1 MPKNKKTTAKKLL
14 AAIAEDAISTAGV
27 PVSTLKV
34 IAGMVQNDWE
44 RPESYLKW
52 DDFSIVTDFYNE
64 ENKLIKFP
72 YDERQYKLA
81 QVLEIDNSLGSISTE
96 NIFIESNYINF
107 IPTKDVIEHTDE
119 VYYHYDNYLHLHK
132 TYHEGQLARLNFIKY
147 SDKNIILNFSPVSY
161 EIICRTNLCMDAKE
175 NKDSKSLREVL
186 HDNDKLEPL
195 QDSQLGN
202 ALGVN
207 FILFTADGTLVI
219 PLRSDVVVVR
229 PNQLSPSSSGD
240 INYSDVFGGD
250 RKLESVHLFRESIEE
265 LNVYDEHIK
274 NNHIQFL
281 GLTRELV
288 RGGKPDLYFAA
299 GTNLTKREYIE
310 RHPKA
315 QDSWEFK
322 HHSEWVFWPFGTD
335 IFLEEIPTKKKFAI
349 QRKFERLLDKE
360 GHRISLP
367 LLTGL
372 VLFLRIKLKDYF

>member
-1 MPKNKKTTAKKLL
+1 MPKNKKAKVKKLL
-14 AAIAEDAISTAGV
+14 AAITEDAISSTGV

-34 IAGMVQNDWE
+34 IAEMVQNDWE

-64 ENKLIKFP
+64 EEKLIKFP
-72 YDERQYKLA
+72 YNERQYKLA
-81 QVLEIDNSLGSISTE
+81 QILEIDNSYGSISTE
-96 NIFIESNYINF
+96 SIFIKSNRINF
-107 IPTKDVIEHTDE
+107 TPTKDVIEHTDE
-119 VYYHYDNYLHLHK
+119 VYYHYDQYLHKHK
-132 TYHEGQLARLNFIKY
+132 NYHEGQLARLNFVKY
-147 SDKNIILNFSPVSY
+147 SDDKIIFNFSPVSY

-186 HDNDKLEPL
+186 HNNDKLELL

-202 ALGVN
+202 ALGIN
-207 FILFTADGTLVI
+207 FLLFTADGKLVI
-219 PLRSDVVVVR
+219 PLRSDYVVVR
-229 PNQLSPSSSGD
+229 SNQLSPSSSGD
-240 INYSDVFGGD
+240 INYSDVFGVD
-250 RKLESVHLFRESIEE
+250 KKLESVHLFRESIEE
-265 LNVYDEHIK
+265 LNVYDQHIK

-281 GLTRELV
+281 GLVRELV

-299 GTNLTKREYIE
+299 STNLTQREYIE

-335 IFLEEIPTKKKFAI
+335 IFLDEIPIKKKYAI
-349 QRKFERLLDKE
+349 QKKFEQLLDKE

-372 VLFLRIKLKDYF
+372 VLFLKIKLKEYF